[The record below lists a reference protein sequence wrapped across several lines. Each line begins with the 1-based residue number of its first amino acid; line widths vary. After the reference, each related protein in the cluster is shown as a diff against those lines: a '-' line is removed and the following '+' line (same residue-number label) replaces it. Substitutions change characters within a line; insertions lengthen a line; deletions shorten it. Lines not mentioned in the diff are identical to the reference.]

1 MNEDQSSVGDA
12 IAAALARAEELRRNS
27 ERPPRVRILTA
38 FDEDWPGLTIHA
50 SIRSLS
56 AAELRAQ
63 KGLGFR
69 CIPWEELDA
78 RAGELVG
85 MVDAAVGEVTLA
97 VKSASPATRPSRAG
111 TDDEIDT
118 FNALVDELAAT
129 FSGAA
134 LAAINSRE
142 NVRRLPRGM
151 GSEAAMVAALRLA
164 SMAAFTAN
172 VGQGDLQDELRL
184 AFGRVLEKTGG
195 LEQPSEARGL
205 N

>member
-1 MNEDQSSVGDA
+1 M
-12 IAAALARAEELRRNS
+12 
-27 ERPPRVRILTA
+27 
-38 FDEDWPGLTIHA
+38 PGFTIHA

-69 CIPWEELDA
+69 YLPWKELDA

-97 VKSASPATRPSRAG
+97 VENVPPSTRPSSAG
-111 TDDEIDT
+111 TGDEIDA

-134 LAAINSRE
+134 LAAINARE
-142 NVRRLPRGM
+142 NVRRLPPGM
-151 GSEAAMVAALRLA
+151 GSEAAMV
-164 SMAAFTAN
+164 AAFTAN

-195 LEQPSEARGL
+195 LEQPSEAPSL

>member
-1 MNEDQSSVGDA
+1 MNEDQASVGGA
-12 IAAALARAEELRRNS
+12 IAAALARAEELRRNC

-38 FDEDWPGLTIHA
+38 FDEDRPGLTIQA

-63 KGLGFR
+63 KGLGLR

-78 RAGELVG
+78 RAGELLG

-97 VKSASPATRPSRAG
+97 VKNTPPATRPSRAG
-111 TDDEIDT
+111 TDDEVDT

-129 FSGAA
+129 LSAAA
-134 LAAINSRE
+134 LAAIKSRE
-142 NVRRLPRGM
+142 NVRGLPDGM
-151 GSEAAMVAALRLA
+151 ASEAAMVAALRLA
-164 SMAAFTAN
+164 AMAAFTAN
-172 VGQGDLQDELRL
+172 VRQGDLQDELRL

-195 LEQPSEARGL
+195 LEQPIEAPSL